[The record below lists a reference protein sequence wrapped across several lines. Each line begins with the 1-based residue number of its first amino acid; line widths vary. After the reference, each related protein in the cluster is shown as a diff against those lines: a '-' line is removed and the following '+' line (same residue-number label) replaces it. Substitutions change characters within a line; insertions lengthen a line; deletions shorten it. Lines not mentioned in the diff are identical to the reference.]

1 MNRLSSGASRE
12 KNMPK
17 GFATKRNIVYFI
29 AGLISPEV
37 LKNALANNA
46 GVEAS
51 AIKKCGV
58 LEIRYDL
65 FKDVAEWNGLSQK
78 VFELNPKAL
87 RLGTIRL
94 VQDGGKWENDR
105 ASERN
110 ELFKKILSSGKT
122 LDWIDLERGIDFSA
136 LKHPKIICS
145 WHLFDRVPSE
155 QELSEFAEEC
165 LESGACGCKVAAMAH
180 SKNDALPLYGFAK
193 KYGKKFELFS
203 AFAMGEHG
211 KESRTR
217 SLGEGANLT
226 YASIG
231 EALAP
236 GQLNIEAL
244 ADNFLHLPRKW
255 I

>member
-1 MNRLSSGASRE
+1 M
-12 KNMPK
+12 
-17 GFATKRNIVYFI
+17 NIVYSV

-37 LKNALANNA
+37 LKNALENNA

-65 FKDVAEWNGLSQK
+65 FKDIAEWNGLSQK
-78 VFELNPKAL
+78 VFELNPQAL

-94 VQDGGKWENDR
+94 EKDGGKWENCR
-105 ASERN
+105 ANERS
-110 ELFKKILSSGKT
+110 ELFENILSNGRI
-122 LDWIDLERGIDFSA
+122 LDWIDMERGTDFSE
-136 LKHPKIICS
+136 LKKRSKIICS

-155 QELSEFAEEC
+155 QELCEFAEEC
-165 LESGACGCKVAAMAH
+165 LELGACGCKVAAMAH
-180 SKNDALPLYGFAK
+180 SKDDALPLYDFAK
-193 KYGKKFELFS
+193 KYGKSFELFS

-211 KESRTR
+211 KESRVR
-217 SLGEGANLT
+217 SLKEGANLT

-236 GQLNIEAL
+236 GQLSV
-244 ADNFLHLPRKW
+244 DFFLHL
-255 I
+255 